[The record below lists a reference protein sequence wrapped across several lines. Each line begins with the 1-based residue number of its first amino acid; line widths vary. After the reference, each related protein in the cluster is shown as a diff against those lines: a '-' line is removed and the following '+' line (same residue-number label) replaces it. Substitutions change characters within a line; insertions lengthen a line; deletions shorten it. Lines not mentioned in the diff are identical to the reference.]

1 MNTPQFSKGQ
11 TLTAEALNALAQNQR
26 ELAGRVGRAG
36 LASRYVGPQQ
46 LQPVPTSTGSPAY
59 LSPLAAPSSV
69 AGVYL
74 RQPWVEDVFSTQRT
88 DALDLEKI
96 TRTDGSPLQNGDE
109 IFQRVTVSDSGDY
122 QDTDIEVFPSSS
134 APAPSDLWEPGSGSS
149 VTLYRRLGSVIQDP
163 RFATVDA
170 NGEPLPF
177 RPLVVTH
184 SDMVIPKLARNAYC
198 SSSAVGLVGAL
209 TGSTIPVKQ
218 LVPGSGVTLWDAGSS
233 VEINIT
239 GGSGSDPLAEAEWNM
254 VSSVLLQST
263 VVGNIDGI
271 VYDSSSVN
279 PSAVVKPVLPYI
291 ANGKI
296 NLFPGILGFSTATAS
311 AVILPDVYT
320 NGAQATALASFTVA
334 GETRTL
340 CAHYDGGFLSFE
352 FR

>member
-59 LSPLAAPSSV
+59 LTALAAPSAV
-69 AGVYL
+69 DGVYI
-74 RQPWVEDVFSTQRT
+74 RQPWVEDVFATQSTA
-88 DALDLEKI
+88 ALDLEKI

-109 IFQRVTVSDSGDY
+109 IFQRVTVSDSGGY
-122 QDTDIEVFPSSS
+122 QASDIEVFPSSS
-134 APAPSDLWEPGSGSS
+134 SPAPSDLWEPGSGSS

-177 RPLVVTH
+177 RPLVVNH
-184 SDMVIPKLARNAYC
+184 SDMAIPKLARNAYC
-198 SSSAVGLVGAL
+198 SSSAVGLVGPL

-233 VEINIT
+233 VEIIVN
-239 GGSGSDPLAEAEWNM
+239 GGGGADPRAEAEWNM
-254 VSSVLLQST
+254 VSNVLLQST

-271 VYDSSSVN
+271 VYDSSVN
-279 PSAVVKPVLPYI
+279 PSAVVRPVLPYI

-311 AVILPDVYT
+311 AVLLPDVYT
-320 NGAQATALASFTVA
+320 NGAQTTALASFTVA